1 MTELRVPEG
10 ARRDFVA
17 GCLIVRDE
25 KLLLIDHGKY
35 DLWLAPGG
43 HVEERE
49 TPDETAKRETLE
61 ETGLEVELQ
70 HSSGVVEE
78 EFIDVP
84 RPFNVNLHRIEEGHW
99 HLDHLYLARIKEENE
114 ATHGHEHGGMRWF
127 TKDELGGEEY
137 DIPKYMRDAGKGAI
151 RSLED

>member
-1 MTELRVPEG
+1 MGLRVPED

-17 GCLIVRDE
+17 GCLIVRDG
-25 KLLLIDHGKY
+25 KILLLDHSKY
-35 DLWLAPGG
+35 GIWLPPGG

-61 ETGLEVELQ
+61 ETGFEVELQ

-84 RPFNVNLHRIEEGHW
+84 EPFNANLHRVEEGHW
-99 HLDHLYLARIKEENE
+99 HLDYLYLARIRDEVE
-114 ATHGHEHGGMRWF
+114 ASHSHEHEGVKWF
-127 TKDELGGEEY
+127 SEGELGSEDY
-137 DIPKYMRDAGKGAI
+137 DIPEYVREAGREAIQSLRD
-151 RSLED
+151 